1 MVLKKLKAVIK
12 SNKLVTF
19 EYNGLP
25 RVVEPHLIGI
35 TESGKYVLKAFETW
49 PFDSKDRPKWKF
61 FSLSNVKNL
70 IIMSKS
76 FETKRDFEKNELYVE
91 KVILQI

>member
-1 MVLKKLKAVIK
+1 MVLKKLKAAIK
-12 SNKLVTF
+12 SNKVVTF

-25 RVVEPHLIGI
+25 RIVEPHLIGI
-35 TESGKYVLKAFETW
+35 TDSGKYVLKAFETW
-49 PFDSKDRPKWKF
+49 TFDSSNRPHWKF

-70 IIMSKS
+70 IIMGKS
-76 FETKRDFEKNELYVE
+76 FETKLDFEKNELNVE